1 MSEFNFDELFD
12 ADETTKTI
20 SELCSEYKLDRQES
34 YLICEFLTDLYGE
47 TYDLGDYVDP
57 EDFEAAYENVVSN
70 SLGTFREPKRPVYD
84 EMFNLTESKGVGD
97 ITTDDLKKA
106 LLVLGIKTPD
116 AKFKDD
122 NPWVDVDPKEYISKK
137 LGEDTSVDKI
147 ISDGRRSVKINENT
161 GIGNLL
167 RFLQGDSALRYA
179 SYGIPD
185 DCEVR
190 FISLTISDRS
200 SETAD
205 AILTLGTYP
214 KQAIRVSLRGLFE
227 SQFNK
232 YINKGFGKQVRK
244 CVQNVVSEDR
254 VLMLQTEDGKNFVA
268 FLKPNSPSTV
278 VSKFKALMNTLNPDN
293 GFKDFCKA
301 LKINAPI
308 DNLLR
313 KGADLV
319 NAASG
324 YRVNLKVNGDKEKM
338 QDKKKV
344 TKESCNNA
352 EDVSR
357 LIGFNNCVTEQ
368 VVEFNLNNADIES
381 LKNLSNLLREKD
393 TKKLKELVGQLL
405 PSTEGDTATKDSTTT
420 DQPKNDKDKK
430 NKEPNNKA
438 GSKGKARLTSR
449 SITSTSTKDLKKL
462 KGKYPNIQRTRDIDT
477 VVNKLN
483 SIKQKLGINTTDKLH
498 KAVDDFEPLM

>member
-57 EDFEAAYENVVSN
+57 EDFETAYENIVSN
-70 SLGTFREPKRPVYD
+70 SLGTFREPKKPVYD
-84 EMFNLTESKGVGD
+84 EMFNLTESKCVGD

-122 NPWVDVDPKEYISKK
+122 NPWVGVDPKEYISKK

-190 FISLTISDRS
+190 FISLTKSNRS
-200 SETAD
+200 SEESD
-205 AILTLGTYP
+205 AALTLGTYP

-227 SQFNK
+227 SQYKK
-232 YINKGFGKQVRK
+232 YIDKGFDKQVIK
-244 CVQNVVSEDR
+244 CVRNAVSEDK
-254 VLMLQTEDGKNFVA
+254 VLELRKDSNVTF

-278 VSKFKALMNTLNPDN
+278 ASKFKALMNTLNPDN
-293 GFKDFCKA
+293 GFKAFCKA

-308 DNLLR
+308 DNILR

-319 NAASG
+319 NADSG

-357 LIGFNNCVTEQ
+357 LIGFDNCVAEQ
-368 VVEFNLNNADIES
+368 VVEFNLNNTDIES

-405 PSTEGDTATKDSTTT
+405 PNTKGSTSTEDSTAT
-420 DQPKNDKDKK
+420 DQPKNNKDKK

>member
-12 ADETTKTI
+12 AEETTKTI

-57 EDFEAAYENVVSN
+57 EDFETAYENIVSN
-70 SLGTFREPKRPVYD
+70 SLGTFREPKKPVYD

-106 LLVLGIKTPD
+106 LLVLGIKAPD
-116 AKFKDD
+116 AKFKDS
-122 NPWVDVDPKEYISKK
+122 NPWVDADPKEYINGK

-147 ISDGRRSVKINENT
+147 ISDGRRSVKIDENT

-167 RFLQGDSALRYA
+167 RFLQGDSVLRYA

-185 DCEVR
+185 NCEVR
-190 FISLTISDRS
+190 FVSVTVSDRS
-200 SETAD
+200 NETSD

-214 KQAIRVSLRGLFE
+214 KQAVRVSLRGLFE
-227 SQFNK
+227 AQFNK
-232 YINKGFGKQVRK
+232 YINKGFTKQVIK
-244 CVQNVVSEDR
+244 CIQNTVSEDR
-254 VLMLQTEDGKNFVA
+254 LLMLRDEKGQHLVM
-268 FLKPNSPSTV
+268 FLKPNSPSAV

-301 LKINAPI
+301 LQISAPI
-308 DNLLR
+308 DKILR
-313 KGADLV
+313 KGADIA
-319 NAASG
+319 NAVSG
-324 YRVNLKVNGDKEKM
+324 YRLNLKVNGDREKM

-357 LIGFNNCVTEQ
+357 LIGFDNCVKEQ
-368 VVEFNLNNADIES
+368 AVEFNLNNADIES

-393 TKKLKELVGQLL
+393 TKKLKELVSQLL
-405 PSTEGDTATKDSTTT
+405 PSTEDSTSTEGSTTT
-420 DQPKNDKDKK
+420 DQSKNDKDKK
-430 NKEPNNKA
+430 SKNPNNKA
-438 GSKGKARLTSR
+438 GSKGKPTRR

>member
-57 EDFEAAYENVVSN
+57 EDFETAYENIVSN
-70 SLGTFREPKRPVYD
+70 SLGTFREPKKPVYD

-122 NPWVDVDPKEYISKK
+122 NPWVGVDPKEYISKK

-190 FISLTISDRS
+190 FISLTKSNRS
-200 SETAD
+200 SEESD
-205 AILTLGTYP
+205 AVLTLGTYP

-227 SQFNK
+227 SQYKK
-232 YINKGFGKQVRK
+232 YIDKGFDKQVIK
-244 CVQNVVSEDR
+244 CVRNAVSKDKVLELRKDSNV
-254 VLMLQTEDGKNFVA
+254 TF

-278 VSKFKALMNTLNPDN
+278 ASKFKALMNTLNPDN
-293 GFKDFCKA
+293 GFKAFCKA

-308 DNLLR
+308 DNILR

-357 LIGFNNCVTEQ
+357 LIGFDNCVAEQ
-368 VVEFNLNNADIES
+368 VVEFNLNNTDIES

-405 PSTEGDTATKDSTTT
+405 PNTKGSTSTEDSTAT
-420 DQPKNDKDKK
+420 DQPKNNKDKK

>member
-57 EDFEAAYENVVSN
+57 EDFETAYENIVSN
-70 SLGTFREPKRPVYD
+70 SLGTFREPKKPVYD

-122 NPWVDVDPKEYISKK
+122 NPWVGVDPKEYISKK

-190 FISLTISDRS
+190 FISLTKSNRS
-200 SETAD
+200 SEESD
-205 AILTLGTYP
+205 AVLTLGTYP

-227 SQFNK
+227 SQYKK
-232 YINKGFGKQVRK
+232 YIDKGFDKQVIK
-244 CVQNVVSEDR
+244 CVRNAVSEDK
-254 VLMLQTEDGKNFVA
+254 VLELRKDSNVTF

-278 VSKFKALMNTLNPDN
+278 ASKFKALMNTLNPDN
-293 GFKDFCKA
+293 GFKAFCKA

-308 DNLLR
+308 DNILR

-319 NAASG
+319 NADSG

-357 LIGFNNCVTEQ
+357 LIGFDNCVAEQ
-368 VVEFNLNNADIES
+368 VVEFNLNNTDIES

-405 PSTEGDTATKDSTTT
+405 PNTKGSTSTEDSTAT
-420 DQPKNDKDKK
+420 DQPKNNKDKK

>member
-34 YLICEFLTDLYGE
+34 CLICEFLTDLYGE

-57 EDFEAAYENVVSN
+57 EDFETAYENIVSK
-70 SLGTFREPKRPVYD
+70 SLGTFREPKKPVYD

-97 ITTDDLKKA
+97 INADDLKKA
-106 LLVLGIKTPD
+106 LLVLGIKAPD
-116 AKFKDD
+116 AKFKDV
-122 NPWVDVDPKEYISKK
+122 NPWVGVDPKEYIGKK

-147 ISDGRRSVKINENT
+147 ISDGRRFVKIDENT

-185 DCEVR
+185 DCEVK
-190 FISLTISDRS
+190 FISLTRSNRS
-200 SETAD
+200 SEETD

-227 SQFNK
+227 SQYKK
-232 YINKGFGKQVRK
+232 YIDKGFDKQVIK
-244 CVQNVVSEDR
+244 CVRNAVSEDK
-254 VLMLQTEDGKNFVA
+254 VLELRKDSNVTF

-293 GFKDFCKA
+293 GFKAFCKV

-313 KGADLV
+313 KGADLA
-319 NAASG
+319 NAVSG
-324 YRVNLKVNGDKEKM
+324 YRLNLKVNGDKEKM

-344 TKESCNNA
+344 TKESCNNV

-357 LIGFNNCVTEQ
+357 LIGFDNCVAEQ
-368 VVEFNLNNADIES
+368 VVEFNLNNTDIES
-381 LKNLSNLLREKD
+381 LKNLSNLLREED

-405 PSTEGDTATKDSTTT
+405 PSTEGSTSTEDSTTT
-420 DQPKNDKDKK
+420 GQPKNDKDEK
-430 NKEPNNKA
+430 NKKPNNKA
-438 GSKGKARLTSR
+438 GSKGKAKPAS
-449 SITSTSTKDLKKL
+449 TSTSTKDLKKL

-483 SIKQKLGINTTDKLH
+483 SIKQTLGIDTTDKLH

>member
-57 EDFEAAYENVVSN
+57 EDFETAYENIVSN
-70 SLGTFREPKRPVYD
+70 SLGTFREPKKPVYD

-147 ISDGRRSVKINENT
+147 ISDGRRSVKIDENT

-185 DCEVR
+185 DCEVK
-190 FISLTISDRS
+190 FISLTKSNRS
-200 SETAD
+200 SEESD

-214 KQAIRVSLRGLFE
+214 KQAIRVNLRGLFE
-227 SQFNK
+227 SQYKK
-232 YINKGFGKQVRK
+232 YIDKGFEKQVIK
-244 CVQNVVSEDR
+244 CVRNAVSEDK
-254 VLMLQTEDGKNFVA
+254 VLELRKGGNVTF

-278 VSKFKALMNTLNPDN
+278 ASKFKALMNTLNPDN
-293 GFKDFCKA
+293 GFKAFCKA

-313 KGADLV
+313 KGADLA

-324 YRVNLKVNGDKEKM
+324 YRLNLKVNGDKEKM

-357 LIGFNNCVTEQ
+357 LIGFDNCIEEQ
-368 VVEFNLNNADIES
+368 AVEFNLNNADIES

-405 PSTEGDTATKDSTTT
+405 PSTEDSTSTKDSTTT
-420 DQPKNDKDKK
+420 DQSKNDKDKK
-430 NKEPNNKA
+430 NKKSNNKT
-438 GSKGKARLTSR
+438 GSKGKARLASR

>member
-34 YLICEFLTDLYGE
+34 YLVCEFLTDLYGE

-70 SLGTFREPKRPVYD
+70 SLGTFREPKKPVYD
-84 EMFNLTESKGVGD
+84 EMFNLTESKGVDD

-147 ISDGRRSVKINENT
+147 ISDGRRSVKIDENT
-161 GIGNLL
+161 RIGNLL

-190 FISLTISDRS
+190 FISLTVSDRS

-227 SQFNK
+227 SQYK
-232 YINKGFGKQVRK
+232 KIDKGFDKQVIK
-244 CVQNVVSEDR
+244 CVRNAVSEDK
-254 VLMLQTEDGKNFVA
+254 VLELRKGSNVTF

-278 VSKFKALMNTLNPDN
+278 ASKFKALMNTLNPDN
-293 GFKDFCKA
+293 GFKAFCKA

-357 LIGFNNCVTEQ
+357 LIGFDNCVAEQ
-368 VVEFNLNNADIES
+368 TVEFNLNNADIES

-405 PSTEGDTATKDSTTT
+405 PSTEDDTSTKDSTTT

>member
-12 ADETTKTI
+12 DEESTKTI

-34 YLICEFLTDLYGE
+34 CLICEFLTDLYGE

-57 EDFEAAYENVVSN
+57 EDFEKAYENIVSN
-70 SLGTFREPKRPVYD
+70 SLGTFREPKKPVYD
-84 EMFNLTESKGVGD
+84 EMFNLTESKGVSD
-97 ITTDDLKKA
+97 ITADDLKKA
-106 LLVLGIKTPD
+106 LLVLGIKAPD
-116 AKFKDD
+116 ATFKGD
-122 NPWVDVDPKEYISKK
+122 NPWKGVDPKEYINEK
-137 LGEDTSVDKI
+137 LGDDDSVDKI
-147 ISDGRRSVKINENT
+147 ISDGRRSVKIDENT
-161 GIGNLL
+161 RISNLL

-185 DCEVR
+185 NCEVK
-190 FISLTISDRS
+190 FISLIRSNRS
-200 SETAD
+200 SEEAD
-205 AILTLGTYP
+205 VILTLGTYP
-214 KQAIRVSLRGLFE
+214 KQAVRVSLRGLLE
-227 SQFNK
+227 SQYKK
-232 YINKGFGKQVRK
+232 YIKKGFDEQITR
-244 CVQNVVSEDR
+244 CVLNAVSEDT
-254 VLMLQTEDGKNFVA
+254 VLELRKDSNVTF

-278 VSKFKALMNTLNPDN
+278 TSKFKALMNTLNPDN
-293 GFKDFCKA
+293 GFKAFCNA

-308 DNLLR
+308 DKLLR
-313 KGADLV
+313 TGADLV
-319 NAASG
+319 SAASG
-324 YRVNLKVNGDKEKM
+324 YRIGVKVNGDREKM

-357 LIGFNNCVTEQ
+357 LIGFDNCVEEQ

-381 LKNLSNLLREKD
+381 LKNLSNLLREEG
-393 TKKLKELVGQLL
+393 TKKLKELVSQLL
-405 PSTEGDTATKDSTTT
+405 PSTEDSTPAEGSTTT
-420 DQPKNDKDKK
+420 DQSKNDKDRK
-430 NKEPNNKA
+430 NKNPNNKA
-438 GSKGKARLTSR
+438 GSRGKTKSA
-449 SITSTSTKDLKKL
+449 STSANTKSLKKL

>member
-12 ADETTKTI
+12 AEETTKTI

-57 EDFEAAYENVVSN
+57 EDFETAYENIVSN

-97 ITTDDLKKA
+97 ITADDLKKA
-106 LLVLGIKTPD
+106 LLVLGIKAPD

-122 NPWVDVDPKEYISKK
+122 NPWAGVDPKEYIDKR

-147 ISDGRRSVKINENT
+147 ISDGRRSVKIDENT

-190 FISLTISDRS
+190 FISLTQSDRS
-200 SETAD
+200 NETSD

-227 SQFNK
+227 SQYKK
-232 YINKGFGKQVRK
+232 YIDKGFEKQVIK
-244 CVQNVVSEDR
+244 CVRNAVSEDK
-254 VLMLQTEDGKNFVA
+254 VLELRKGGNVTF

-278 VSKFKALMNTLNPDN
+278 ASKFKALMNTLNPDN
-293 GFKDFCKA
+293 GFKAFCKA

-308 DNLLR
+308 DNILR

-319 NAASG
+319 NAVSG
-324 YRVNLKVNGDKEKM
+324 YRLNLKVNGDREKM
-338 QDKKKV
+338 RDKKKV

-357 LIGFNNCVTEQ
+357 LIGFDNCVKEQ
-368 VVEFNLNNADIES
+368 AVEFNLNNADIES

-405 PSTEGDTATKDSTTT
+405 PSTKGSTSTEGSTTT
-420 DQPKNDKDKK
+420 DQSKNDKDKK
-430 NKEPNNKA
+430 NKNPNNKT
-438 GSKGKARLTSR
+438 GSKGKTRLAGR

>member
-12 ADETTKTI
+12 AEETTKTI

-57 EDFEAAYENVVSN
+57 EDFETAYENIVSN
-70 SLGTFREPKRPVYD
+70 SLGTFRESKKPVYD
-84 EMFNLTESKGVGD
+84 EMFNLTESKGVND
-97 ITTDDLKKA
+97 ITADDLKKA
-106 LLVLGIKTPD
+106 LLVLGIKAPD
-116 AKFKDD
+116 AKFKND
-122 NPWVDVDPKEYISKK
+122 NPWVDVNPKEYIEGK

-147 ISDGRRSVKINENT
+147 ISDGRRSVKIDENT

-185 DCEVR
+185 NCEVR
-190 FISLTISDRS
+190 FVSVTVSDRS
-200 SETAD
+200 SETSD

-214 KQAIRVSLRGLFE
+214 KQAVRVSLRGLFE
-227 SQFNK
+227 AQFNK
-232 YINKGFGKQVRK
+232 YINKGFTKQVIK
-244 CVQNVVSEDR
+244 CIQNTVSEDR
-254 VLMLQTEDGKNFVA
+254 LLMLRDEKGQHLVM
-268 FLKPNSPSTV
+268 FLKPNSPSAV

-301 LKINAPI
+301 LQISAPI
-308 DNLLR
+308 DKILR

-324 YRVNLKVNGDKEKM
+324 YRLNLKVNGDREKM

-357 LIGFNNCVTEQ
+357 LIGFDNCVKEQ
-368 VVEFNLNNADIES
+368 AVEFNLNNADIES

-393 TKKLKELVGQLL
+393 TKKLKELVSQLL
-405 PSTEGDTATKDSTTT
+405 PSTEDSTPAEGSTTT
-420 DQPKNDKDKK
+420 DQSKNDKDKK
-430 NKEPNNKA
+430 NKNPNNKA
-438 GSKGKARLTSR
+438 GSKGKPARR